1 VEKDVQIRHPVK
13 RPRRAPAGAG
23 AGVVPDLL
31 ASHRLYF
38 ADEALSVVRHDVLN
52 RMTAVGAL
60 SFELRRAFEDGHGDD
75 GRNRS
80 REVVV
85 QARLAD
91 LNRQLASIT
100 TAVSRRLAPPMG
112 SQPSSAL
119 VDEAARAV
127 LALSLW
133 PVAVTVG
140 DGRPRSRGRLAV
152 AMAPR
157 ELAVILLC
165 ALDNAVEASHG
176 RRKPAVALGWHA
188 RPEGDVAVTIEDNGP
203 GFAADVEEQ
212 AFERFFT
219 TKPGH
224 PGLGLSVI
232 KSVLLRRGGHAQ
244 LENRAGGGAR
254 VTMVIPAAAGPR
266 PRARRGGAKA

>member
-1 VEKDVQIRHPVK
+1 VEKDVQIRDPVR
-13 RPRRAPAGAG
+13 RPRRSSAGARLG
-23 AGVVPDLL
+23 ADLL
-31 ASHRLYF
+31 AIHRLYF

-60 SFELRRAFEDGHGDD
+60 SFELRRAFEDGDGQQGDS
-75 GRNRS
+75 RS

-100 TAVSRRLAPPMG
+100 TAVSRRLAPPLR

-119 VDEAARAV
+119 VDEAVEAV
-127 LALSLW
+127 LALALW
-133 PVAVTVG
+133 PVAVTMTAK
-140 DGRPRSRGRLAV
+140 PRGRVAV

-157 ELAVILLC
+157 ELAVILMC
-165 ALDNAVEASHG
+165 ALDNAVEASQG
-176 RRKPAVALGWHA
+176 RRRPAVQVGWHT
-188 RPEGDVAVTIEDNGP
+188 RPEGDVAVTIQDNGP

-219 TKPGH
+219 TKQGH

-232 KSVLLRRGGHAQ
+232 RSVLLRRGGHAQ
-244 LENRAGGGAR
+244 LENREAGGAR
-254 VTMVIPAAAGPR
+254 VIMVIPAAAATR
-266 PRARRGGAKA
+266 PRARSGDKGR

>member
-13 RPRRAPAGAG
+13 RPRRAAAGTRAG
-23 AGVVPDLL
+23 IGPDLL

-60 SFELRRAFEDGHGDD
+60 SFELRRAFEDGHADD

-119 VDEAARAV
+119 VDEAAQAV

-133 PVAVTVG
+133 PVAVAV
-140 DGRPRSRGRLAV
+140 SRGKPRPRLAV

-157 ELAVILLC
+157 ELAVILMC
-165 ALDNAVEASHG
+165 ALDNAVEASQG
-176 RRKPAVALGWHA
+176 RRKPAVELGWQP
-188 RPEGDVAVTIEDNGP
+188 RPEGDVAVTIQDNGP

-232 KSVLLRRGGHAQ
+232 RSVLLRRGGHAQ
-244 LENRAGGGAR
+244 LENRGRDAGAR
-254 VTMVIPAAAGPR
+254 VTMIIPAAVGAR
-266 PRARRGGAKA
+266 PRARRGRAKA